1 MKANAI
7 QLLSSLA
14 LSASLLFIPNLAK
27 DLGASNTEVGIIGAV
42 YGIALF
48 TSSYIFGRA
57 SDVYSRRLFIRLG
70 LAVSALAFFLQVFAD
85 PSSPI
90 SFWASPSML
99 ALARGL
105 AGFAL
110 GIFPPALTAYVY
122 ESKNS
127 MGEFTSFGALGW
139 SVGTFV
145 AGLLAMYWNAFLLS
159 SASFMLAFLV
169 SLTMPSVKGPS
180 LRVPLFPKKLMVKN
194 WYVYIPYLLR
204 HTGASC
210 IWIIYPLYI
219 ASLGGD
225 KFWTGIIYTVNT
237 GSQFVV
243 MRYAD
248 RLRDRTLLSAGFI
261 LSITTFLAFTMA
273 QDFCQLLPAQVLL
286 GSSWSCLYVGS
297 LLYLMKHNVEK
308 ATSTGLLSSVISLSG
323 VFGAILGGVVSQL
336 FEFKATMYIAAVLT
350 TIGFILFRVGIR
362 GVQVEGESD

>member
-14 LSASLLFIPNLAK
+14 LSASLIFIPNLAK
-27 DLGASNTEVGIIGAV
+27 DLGATNTEIGIIGAV
-42 YGIALF
+42 YGITMF

-57 SDVYSRRLFIRLG
+57 SDVYRRRFFIRLG
-70 LAVSALAFFLQVFAD
+70 LAVSVLTFFLQVLAD

-90 SFWASPSML
+90 SFWASPSTL

-105 AGFAL
+105 AGFSL

-159 SASFMLAFLV
+159 SASFMLAFLI
-169 SLTMPSVKGPS
+169 SLTMPSVKGPR
-180 LRVPLFPKKLMVKN
+180 LQVPFFPKKLMVKN

-225 KFWTGIIYTVNT
+225 KFWIGIIYTVNT

-248 RLRDRTLLSAGFI
+248 RFRDRTLLNAGFI
-261 LSITTFLAFTMA
+261 FSLTTFLAFTMA
-273 QDFCQLLPAQVLL
+273 QDFYQLLPAQVLL
-286 GSSWSCLYVGS
+286 ASSWSCLYVGS

-323 VFGAILGGVVSQL
+323 VFGAILGGVISQL
-336 FEFKATMYIAAVLT
+336 FEFKATMYTAAVLT
-350 TIGFILFRVGIR
+350 TIGFILFRAGTR
-362 GVQVEGESD
+362 GAQIEGEE

>member
-7 QLLSSLA
+7 QLLSNLA

-27 DLGASNTEVGIIGAV
+27 DLGASNVDVGIIGAV
-42 YGIALF
+42 YGIATF
-48 TSSYIFGRA
+48 MSSYIFGRA

-70 LAVSALAFFLQVFAD
+70 LAASALTLFLQVLTD
-85 PSSPI
+85 PSSPV

-122 ESKNS
+122 ELKNS

-145 AGLLAMYWNAFLLS
+145 AGLLAMYWSAFLLS
-159 SASFMLAFLV
+159 SVSLTLAFLI
-169 SLTMPSVKGPS
+169 SLTLPNVKGPR
-180 LRVPLFPKKLMVKN
+180 LQVPLFPKKLLVKN
-194 WYVYIPYLLR
+194 WYVYVPYLLR

-210 IWIIYPLYI
+210 IWIIFPLYI
-219 ASLGGD
+219 AYLGGD
-225 KFWTGIIYTVNT
+225 KFWIGVIYTVNT

-248 RLRDRTLLSAGFI
+248 RLRDRTLLNAGFI
-261 LSITTFLAFTMA
+261 LSITTFLVFMVA
-273 QDFCQLLPAQVLL
+273 QNFYQLLPAQVLL
-286 GSSWSCLYVGS
+286 ASSWSCLYVGS
-297 LLYLMKHNVEK
+297 LLHLMKRNVEK

-323 VFGAILGGVVSQL
+323 VFGAILGGVISQL
-336 FEFKATMYIAAVLT
+336 FEFKATMYAAALLT
-350 TIGFILFRVGIR
+350 TIGFILFRAGIR
-362 GVQVEGESD
+362 SAHIEG